1 MEKENTTKAK
11 EAFKMKGKTERGDFY
26 IIKFL
31 DKDLLDIII
40 NTDNL
45 NPNRLMKLGQSYAA
59 ILERDCETFRDF
71 CVLGDVA
78 PIIQLRITKEDV
90 KSEKVFVKKI
100 ASIHDRVCLTAKDTK
115 EMTLPEIQ
123 AMIDKI
129 TNDTIASKNVS
140 EINIRQLEDMEIPL
154 VQKMLEPLVG
164 RYFKCKIN
172 PIVLY
177 RTVAF
182 RVSGVPQ
189 PTLTMMN
196 RFWNPYEIPVMAIR
210 KSDDPNLVIKMG
222 NVHSNAY
229 KEGIEAFT
237 EEYEEITKEE
247 FDKILAELVYKSQK
261 NLIKS
266 ISKED
271 YE

>member
-1 MEKENTTKAK
+1 MNGKNEKN
-11 EAFKMKGKTERGDFY
+11 GRGDFY

-31 DKDLLDIII
+31 DKDLLNLIT

-59 ILERDCETFRDF
+59 ILERDYETFQDF

-90 KSEKVFVKKI
+90 ESEKVFIKKI
-100 ASIHDRVCLTAKDTK
+100 ASIHDRECLTPKDTK
-115 EMTLPEIQ
+115 EMTLAEIQ
-123 AMIDKI
+123 EMIDKI
-129 TNDTIASKNVS
+129 NNETATSKRVS
-140 EINIRQLEDMEIPL
+140 EISIRQLEDKEIPL

-164 RYFKCKIN
+164 RYFKCKNKNIGM
-172 PIVLY
+172 Y
-177 RTVAF
+177 KTVAF

-196 RFWNPYEIPVMAIR
+196 RFWNPYEIPVLSIR
-210 KSDDPNLVIKMG
+210 KSDDPNHVIKMG
-222 NVHSNAY
+222 HIGSYAY
-229 KEGIEAFT
+229 KRGIEAFT

>member
-1 MEKENTTKAK
+1 MNEKN
-11 EAFKMKGKTERGDFY
+11 ERGDFY

-31 DKDLLDIII
+31 DKDLLNLIT

-59 ILERDCETFRDF
+59 ILERDYETFQDF

-90 KSEKVFVKKI
+90 ESEKVFVKKI
-100 ASIHDRVCLTAKDTK
+100 ASIHDPVYLTPKDIE
-115 EMTLPEIQ
+115 EMPLSEIQ
-123 AMIDKI
+123 AMMDKI
-129 TNDTIASKNVS
+129 INETTSAKCVS
-140 EINIRQLEDMEIPL
+140 EMRIRQLEDKEIPL

-164 RYFKCKIN
+164 RYFKCKN
-172 PIVLY
+172 NTLRMY
-177 RTVAF
+177 KTVAF

-196 RFWNPYEIPVMAIR
+196 RFWNPYEIPAMTIR
-210 KSDDPNLVIKMG
+210 KSDDPNHVIKMG
-222 NVHSNAY
+222 HMRSDAY
-229 KEGIEAFT
+229 KRGIEAFT

>member
-1 MEKENTTKAK
+1 MN
-11 EAFKMKGKTERGDFY
+11 GKNERGDFY

-31 DKDLLDIII
+31 DKELLNLIT

-59 ILERDCETFRDF
+59 ILERDCETFQDF

-90 KSEKVFVKKI
+90 ESEKVFVKKI
-100 ASIHDRVCLTAKDTK
+100 ASIHDRVSLTPKDTK
-115 EMTLPEIQ
+115 EMTLAEIQ

-129 TNDTIASKNVS
+129 TNDTATSKQLS
-140 EINIRQLEDMEIPL
+140 EINIRQLEDREIPL
-154 VQKMLEPLVG
+154 VQEMLKPLVG
-164 RYFKCKIN
+164 RYFKCKN
-172 PIVLY
+172 NNYLGVSK
-177 RTVAF
+177 TVAF
-182 RVSGVPQ
+182 RVSGVPE

-196 RFWNPYEIPVMAIR
+196 RFWNPYDIPVMAIR
-210 KSDDPNLVIKMG
+210 KTDEPNLVIKMG
-222 NVHSNAY
+222 HMRSNAY
-229 KEGIEAFT
+229 REGIEAFT